1 MGKLNI
7 LHHKE
12 WHVYKRENRERVLKD
27 EQEEAQK
34 LEKKEEIRKRDE
46 RNSRI
51 SKLAQD
57 KKEFTLFPQEST
69 SVVDKKKEK
78 EKELWYLQK
87 EKEKEPWYLKKN
99 NNNSTNSKNNLEK
112 KRQDPLLKFKVEH
125 SEEKII
131 SKSKKNTLTEMRRKR
146 LEREKEEAL
155 KTSRI
160 LGTGA
165 SGTVEEYKKHERDQG
180 YYHSQFNR
188 EFKK

>member
-7 LHHKE
+7 LHHKS

-180 YYHSQFNR
+180 YYNSQFNR